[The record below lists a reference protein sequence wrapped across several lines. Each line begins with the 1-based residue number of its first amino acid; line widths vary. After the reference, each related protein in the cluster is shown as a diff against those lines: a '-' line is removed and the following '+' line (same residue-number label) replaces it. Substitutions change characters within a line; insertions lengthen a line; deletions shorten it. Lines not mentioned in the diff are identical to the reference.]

1 MVICIERIAIVAAK
15 KSAIATSRL
24 DSGCNLDLGRYDDRC
39 LVVGPVRAKPL
50 NSEQADILPAQTGRG
65 RLLQVLG
72 VWFGIAAAIGN
83 TIAAGIV
90 RAQGYIA
97 GFLPNVWMFLG
108 VWVVGGAYALV
119 GASSLAALGAAFPR
133 SGGQYN
139 YSRRALGEYAG
150 FIVGWSDWLSTC
162 GTNAAVA
169 LVIGEYIGVLIPA
182 FAGYDKTIAV
192 SVLLGFALL
201 QWRGVKWGSGAQ
213 LITAA
218 LKSGAFIILVIAC
231 FLLGGEARHSAEV
244 VAAQPAIASGWA
256 FALAFMFALQKVI
269 YTVDGWD
276 GVIYFGEEVRDPG
289 RDVPRA
295 IFGSVFSI
303 IGIYLLLSAAVAYVL
318 PMNQIAGNDFALGTA
333 AERVFGAYGDTI
345 IRSIIIIS
353 LISCINACQMFS
365 TRVLYAMSCDRLF
378 FRVASRVNKGGTP
391 VLALALSTGVAVAF
405 TISKQF
411 SQVIDMLAFFFVANY
426 TLSFISLFR
435 LRFKEPQM
443 ERPYRAWGYP
453 WTTAIALMSSVLF
466 LIAAVFADRENTPW
480 ALALLIAS
488 YPIFRMMKWVSSR
501 KRGMASS

>member
-1 MVICIERIAIVAAK
+1 
-15 KSAIATSRL
+15 
-24 DSGCNLDLGRYDDRC
+24 LGRYDEP
-39 LVVGPVRAKPL
+39 LTGSVSNEPEPTPL
-50 NSEQADILPAQTGRG
+50 NSEQAESLPAQPGRG

-108 VWVVGGAYALV
+108 VWLLGGIYALV
-119 GASSLAALGAAFPR
+119 GASSLAELGAAIPR

-162 GTNAAVA
+162 GTNAAVG
-169 LVIGEYIGVLIPA
+169 LVIGEYLGVLVPA
-182 FAGYDKTIAV
+182 LAGYDKTIAV

-201 QWRGVKWGSGAQ
+201 QWRGVIWGSTAQ
-213 LITAA
+213 LLTSA
-218 LKSGAFIILVIAC
+218 LKSGAFVILVLAC
-231 FLLGGEARHSAEV
+231 FLLGGKSRHSAEV
-244 VAAQPAIASGWA
+244 ASSAQPVLASGWA
-256 FALAFMFALQKVI
+256 LALGFMFALQKVV

-303 IGIYLLLSAAVAYVL
+303 IGIYFLLSAAVAYVL
-318 PMNQIAGNDFALGTA
+318 PMNQIAGNDFALGAA
-333 AERVFGAYGDTI
+333 AERVFGSYGDI
-345 IRSIIIIS
+345 VIRSIIIIS
-353 LISCINACQMFS
+353 LLSCINACQMFA

-378 FRVASRVNKGGTP
+378 FRVASRVNTGGTP
-391 VLALALSTGVAVAF
+391 VVALALSTGVGIAF

-435 LRFKEPQM
+435 LRAKEPEM
-443 ERPYRAWGYP
+443 PRPYRAWGYP
-453 WTTAIALMSSVLF
+453 WTTAIALISSIAF
-466 LIAAVFADRENTPW
+466 LIGAVFADRENTPW
-480 ALALLIAS
+480 ALGLLVVS
-488 YPIFRMMKWVSSR
+488 YPLFRVMKWASRRGQSESVST
-501 KRGMASS
+501 

>member
-1 MVICIERIAIVAAK
+1 MNGEQ
-15 KSAIATSRL
+15 S
-24 DSGCNLDLGRYDDRC
+24 DS
-39 LVVGPVRAKPL
+39 
-50 NSEQADILPAQTGRG
+50 LPAQPGRG

-72 VWFGIAAAIGN
+72 VWFGVAAAIGN

-108 VWVVGGAYALV
+108 VWVVGGIYALV
-119 GASSLAALGAAFPR
+119 CASSLAELGAAIPR

-162 GTNAAVA
+162 GTNAAVG
-169 LVIGEYIGVLIPA
+169 LVIGEYTGVLIPA
-182 FAGYDKTIAV
+182 LAGYDKSIAL

-201 QWRGVKWGSGAQ
+201 QWRGVKWGSAAQ

-218 LKSGAFIILVIAC
+218 LKSGAFVVLVLAC
-231 FLLGGEARHSAEV
+231 FLLGGKARHSAEI
-244 VAAQPAIASGWA
+244 VASTPPGLAAGWA
-256 FALAFMFALQKVI
+256 LALGFMFALQKVI

-318 PMNQIAGNDFALGTA
+318 PMSEIAGNNFALGTA
-333 AERVFGAYGDTI
+333 AERVFGTYGDTV
-345 IRSIIIIS
+345 IRTIMIVS
-353 LISCINACQMFS
+353 LLSCINACQMFA

-391 VLALALSTGVAVAF
+391 VVALALSTAVAIAF
-405 TISKQF
+405 TVSKKF

-443 ERPYRAWGYP
+443 ERPYQAWGYP
-453 WTTAIALMSSVLF
+453 WTTAVALISSILF
-466 LIAAVFADRENTPW
+466 LVGAVLADRENTPW
-480 ALALLIAS
+480 ALALLVAS
-488 YPIFRMMKWVSSR
+488 YPIFRLMKWASR
-501 KRGMASS
+501 RAQSAST